1 MGGREGLYLIKIDL
15 KQVIF
20 AVESASEAFQE
31 YFDTQTGETVA
42 LADPFITGE
51 RDEALAELI
60 ENSPGRFLPFPSK
73 YEIHEYRIMADF
85 VDELRPSAAREELTG
100 AIRGKGAFR
109 RFKNGIRYHRLEQGW
124 YDYLAQ
130 AQREIAI
137 RWCEETA
144 WNMWKTRQKCN
155 LFANIYHRHLAV
167 TLQFSP
173 YYFAYWQAGV
183 AISITTPAC

>member
-1 MGGREGLYLIKIDL
+1 VGGREGLYLIKIDL

-137 RWCEETA
+137 RWCEE
-144 WNMWKTRQKCN
+144 N
-155 LFANIYHRHLAV
+155 
-167 TLQFSP
+167 
-173 YYFAYWQAGV
+173 GV
-183 AISITTPAC
+183 EYVENKAEM

>member
-1 MGGREGLYLIKIDL
+1 MKINL

-31 YFDTQTGETVA
+31 YFDTQTGETVV

-85 VDELRPSAAREELTG
+85 VDELRPGAAKEELVG
-100 AIRGKGAFR
+100 AIQGKGAFR
-109 RFKNGIRYHRLEQGW
+109 RFKSGIRYHRLEQQW
-124 YDYLAQ
+124 YDYLDK

-137 RWCEETA
+137 RWCEE
-144 WNMWKTRQKCN
+144 NSVEYVENDIDIKVKK
-155 LFANIYHRHLAV
+155 
-167 TLQFSP
+167 P
-173 YYFAYWQAGV
+173 
-183 AISITTPAC
+183 